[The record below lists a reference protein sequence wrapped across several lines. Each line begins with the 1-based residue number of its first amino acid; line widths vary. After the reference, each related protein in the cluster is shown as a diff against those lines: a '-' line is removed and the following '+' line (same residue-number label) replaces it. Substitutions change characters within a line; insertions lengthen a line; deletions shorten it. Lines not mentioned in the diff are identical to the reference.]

1 MYGAKRSHFV
11 FGRVTD
17 NLAYSSVGN
26 WFEISSSLSPSNAD
40 IGSKDSSFTFIF
52 DKHRYFKFLR
62 YLKGWSVFKF
72 NVFQIPPDNCNHSKS
87 VFFCKG
93 AMSFNFEKSVKDKD
107 FKKVFFDRSHKLCAF
122 VFHSS
127 DNTSTS
133 WENWWLINL
142 LLSVHAYRA
151 FWD

>member
-26 WFEISSSLSPSNAD
+26 WFEMSSSLSPSNAD

-62 YLKGWSVFKF
+62 YLKGCRVFKF
-72 NVFQIPPDNCNHSKS
+72 NVFQIPPDNCNHSKP
-87 VFFCKG
+87 VFFAKG
-93 AMSFNFEKSVKDKD
+93 
-107 FKKVFFDRSHKLCAF
+107 LC
-122 VFHSS
+122 HS
-127 DNTSTS
+127 T
-133 WENWWLINL
+133 LKNL
-142 LLSVHAYRA
+142 LRIKILKKCFLIDPINFVPLYSIQVPIPQHLEEN
-151 FWD
+151 